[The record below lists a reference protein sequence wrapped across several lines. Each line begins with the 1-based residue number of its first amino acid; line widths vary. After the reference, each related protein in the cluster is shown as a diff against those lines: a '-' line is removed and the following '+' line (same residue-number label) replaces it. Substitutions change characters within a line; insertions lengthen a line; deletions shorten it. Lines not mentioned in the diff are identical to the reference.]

1 LANRYNSGDRVDIA
15 TPVKPSW
22 CFEEDGSGEED
33 EQADTTTTGF
43 RKRKKRRREIIKKDA
58 KFVFDTPLVTV
69 AHSPIREEVQEA
81 CQIICGWERYLVY
94 KYNNGKTL
102 WIRTIL
108 PVKKKTFQSQQDY
121 IS

>member
-1 LANRYNSGDRVDIA
+1 MANRYNSGDRNDIT

-33 EQADTTTTGF
+33 EQPDANGF

-58 KFVFDTPLVTV
+58 KFVIETPLVTV

-81 CQIICGWERYLVY
+81 CQIICGWERYVCNTTTCGVQICNSPVQHKPLSQ
-94 KYNNGKTL
+94 TL
-102 WIRTIL
+102 
-108 PVKKKTFQSQQDY
+108 QSC
-121 IS
+121 